1 VLSPSAD
8 LPALCPAADD
18 RRGVLTVDGVQHEVL
33 LQDLPT
39 VVESYKTL
47 DDANLVK
54 VTDIGQV
61 CAGPR
66 EVCGPA
72 GATCLGHCW
81 HACLTRAI
89 IRQLWH
95 SGNLPAALR
104 GALHCSADADMSSPA
119 KGHQG
124 C

>member
-1 VLSPSAD
+1 MPAHQTRISPPTSTGNLHACKEH
-8 LPALCPAADD
+8 PALTIMFARLFLAADD

-61 CAGPR
+61 GPPCAL
-66 EVCGPA
+66 VV
-72 GATCLGHCW
+72 
-81 HACLTRAI
+81 
-89 IRQLWH
+89 
-95 SGNLPAALR
+95 PAAL
-104 GALHCSADADMSSPA
+104 GLTTCATDSSNIA
-119 KGHQG
+119 HGQG
-124 C
+124 PTRANSWQHVR